1 MLYLYYNL
9 FNNKTMTK
17 SDKNKFYRCQG
28 NCGIC
33 FNEGDC
39 SLEKDIKKKGI
50 EKVSKIAYNK

>member
-1 MLYLYYNL
+1 
-9 FNNKTMTK
+9 MTK